1 VRTRFLTCLAF
12 GAPLVFL
19 AATAREARADSDGG
33 PMEPGVHVTLPW
45 LATQLVP
52 SPELAA
58 GSEGA
63 RFGVRWQ
70 VTPLLFSWGIHRG
83 LSPWRFFVAEPYV
96 RQSGSIEAFV
106 TPEWVDTGRSFSDGW
121 IPRAGVRAYFPLLQ
135 HGEYLSASVGA
146 SGLVF
151 AGQGAAAYEAGV
163 YVLYGIVGLQ
173 LTVSPTP
180 SAAPIATIVTLR
192 VRYF

>member
-1 VRTRFLTCLAF
+1 VRARFLGYLAF
-12 GAPLVFL
+12 GAPLL
-19 AATAREARADSDGG
+19 LPLATASHAHAEPDGA
-33 PMEPGVHVTLPW
+33 PTEPGVHVTLPW
-45 LATQLVP
+45 LATQLLP

-83 LSPWRFFVAEPYV
+83 LSPWRFLVAEPYV
-96 RQSGSIEAFV
+96 RQSGSVEAFL
-106 TPEWVDTGRSFSDGW
+106 TPEWVDTGRSFADGW

-135 HGEYLSASVGA
+135 HGEYLSTSIGTSAF
-146 SGLVF
+146 VF
-151 AGQGAAAYEAGV
+151 AGQGAAAYEAGL
-163 YVLYGIVGLQ
+163 YVLYGVLGVQ

-180 SAAPIATIVTLR
+180 SASPLATIVTLR